1 MAVYGID
8 IHHRDKPDWKALA
21 KAGVQ
26 FAYIKLSEGCSWVD
40 PKGVD
45 NVKAAQD
52 AGLLVGAYHYFLPDG
67 MPVSQFRNFCGQVD
81 KAGGFEGMLLPA
93 LDVEGDKDGKIGII
107 GPTSYV
113 ADAWTWL
120 KSLEQVIGTKPVV
133 YTYKAFAQNYI
144 FSALCNYPLW
154 ASSFTKEGP
163 GHPAKF
169 TGWNDKWT
177 FHQYTTTGDPNPLGI
192 SIQDQNVFNGSIDEL
207 KKLLIVTKT
216 YTIKVIDHATGK
228 MLETLE
234 MVENGWHPEQGKIY
248 VKGTK

>member
-1 MAVYGID
+1 MVYGID
-8 IHHRDKPDWKALA
+8 IHHKDKPDWKALA

-45 NVKAAQD
+45 NIKAAQD

-67 MPVSQFRNFCGQVD
+67 KPLAQFGNFCGQVD

-93 LDVEGDKDGKIGII
+93 LDVEGDKHGKVEPLTSTTYASDAALWVRNMEKNIGR
-107 GPTSYV
+107 
-113 ADAWTWL
+113 L
-120 KSLEQVIGTKPVV
+120 PVV
-133 YTYKAFAQNYI
+133 YTFRS
-144 FSALCNYPLW
+144 FSDGIGSWLNGCPLW

-207 KKLLIVTKT
+207 KKLIVVTKT
-216 YTIKVIDHATGK
+216 VTMKVIDHATGK
-228 MLETLE
+228 VLQTLE

-248 VKGTK
+248 VKGVK